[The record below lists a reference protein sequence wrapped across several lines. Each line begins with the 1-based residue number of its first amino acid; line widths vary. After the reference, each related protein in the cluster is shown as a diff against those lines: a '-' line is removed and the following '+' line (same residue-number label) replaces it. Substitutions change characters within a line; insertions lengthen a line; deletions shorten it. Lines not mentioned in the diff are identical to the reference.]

1 MSDPEL
7 ERIRKNKLRQLTED
21 GRHLSLASGEG
32 GSTQLETKNFHQI
45 VDTSKVPVVV
55 DFWAAWCMPCR
66 IMHPTFERLSKKYVG
81 RAMFTR
87 LNVDENPEI
96 ASEYSVY
103 SIPTFMIFV
112 GGKPVEQV
120 VGAVGEKALER
131 AVAKHI

>member
-7 ERIRKNKLRQLTED
+7 ERIRRNKFKQLME
-21 GRHLSLASGEG
+21 GRRYLSSASREEG
-32 GSTQLETKNFHQI
+32 LTQLETKNFHQI
-45 VDTSKVPVVV
+45 VDSSRVPVVV

-66 IMHPTFERLSKKYVG
+66 IMHPIFERLSKKYAD
-81 RAMFTR
+81 RAIFAR

-103 SIPTFMIFV
+103 SIPTFIIFV

>member
-1 MSDPEL
+1 
-7 ERIRKNKLRQLTED
+7 
-21 GRHLSLASGEG
+21 
-32 GSTQLETKNFHQI
+32 
-45 VDTSKVPVVV
+45 
-55 DFWAAWCMPCR
+55 
-66 IMHPTFERLSKKYVG
+66 MHPTFERLSKKYVG